1 MNLNRLFSPKNIG
14 LFSFYATI
22 GGILEAIYSNYSQNQ
37 SLQKL
42 QNQVLILET
51 KTQSSLEVLQ
61 QNTIEHQRTQS
72 MLESFHKY
80 FKNKIESINESYEKV
95 NSSASI
101 LKQMQEVVNDTN
113 LTRSE
118 KIDKI
123 NELLQQVE
131 THVNN
136 LDELNNN
143 IEILNKAIELFNKK
157 DSSHFLD
164 SISQFFNQLITQLDL
179 LHQVALM
186 NILGTISLIFISYSI
201 GIIYYGDY
209 LIQRFELETKYP
221 KLAKWI
227 QLRRKLKNY
236 SLLWNLFLAST
247 VIISMLIVNILIFFM
262 M

>member
-1 MNLNRLFSPKNIG
+1 
-14 LFSFYATI
+14 
-22 GGILEAIYSNYSQNQ
+22 
-37 SLQKL
+37 
-42 QNQVLILET
+42 
-51 KTQSSLEVLQ
+51 
-61 QNTIEHQRTQS
+61 
-72 MLESFHKY
+72 
-80 FKNKIESINESYEKV
+80 
-95 NSSASI
+95 
-101 LKQMQEVVNDTN
+101 MQEVSNDTN

-118 KIDKI
+118 KTDRI
-123 NELLQQVE
+123 NELLQ
-131 THVNN
+131 HVDNHGNN

-157 DSSHFLD
+157 DSSHFID
-164 SISQFFNQLITQLDL
+164 SISQLFQSFNQLITQLDL

-201 GIIYYGDY
+201 VIIYYGDY